1 MGLFRI
7 LNRKKRSRNESK
19 DSPHVYSLNRYPSS
33 LVMVRRIMEEN
44 SPLWLALR
52 EGGRRVLS
60 LGELSI
66 AIPIEYH
73 ERWNR
78 LILNMSD
85 ALPQR
90 ITFPYVTEGDHI
102 TIKDVNEQIILTNH
116 NTTQSI
122 KTLWL
127 PPSTDVIIPLL
138 EQMCSELLLAGYPGC
153 EGCGFRKNEE
163 KWDEKLSRKNLFN
176 FTE

>member
-1 MGLFRI
+1 
-7 LNRKKRSRNESK
+7 LNRKKRSRYESK

-33 LVMVRRIMEEN
+33 LVMVRSAMEEN

-66 AIPIEYH
+66 TIPIEYH

-90 ITFPYVTEGDHI
+90 ITFPTVTDGEHVI
-102 TIKDVNEQIILTNH
+102 IKDVQNQCVLTNYEKPS
-116 NTTQSI
+116 SI

-127 PPSTDVIIPLL
+127 PISTDVVIPLL

-163 KWDEKLSRKNLFN
+163 KWDEELSRKNLSQFSQ
-176 FTE
+176 

>member
-1 MGLFRI
+1 
-7 LNRKKRSRNESK
+7 
-19 DSPHVYSLNRYPSS
+19 
-33 LVMVRRIMEEN
+33 MVRGSMEEN

-90 ITFPYVTEGDHI
+90 ITFPSVTEGDYI
-102 TIKDVNEQIILTNH
+102 TVRDSHDQIILTNH
-116 NTTQSI
+116 KTPKSI

-163 KWDEKLSRKNLFN
+163 KWDEELSRKNLYGFS
-176 FTE
+176 E

>member
-1 MGLFRI
+1 
-7 LNRKKRSRNESK
+7 
-19 DSPHVYSLNRYPSS
+19 
-33 LVMVRRIMEEN
+33 MEEN

-90 ITFPYVTEGDHI
+90 ITFPSVTKGNHI
-102 TIKDVNEQIILTNH
+102 IVKDVEDGIVLTNFE
-116 NTTQSI
+116 TPPSI

-127 PPSTDVIIPLL
+127 PSSTNVILPLL

-163 KWDEKLSRKNLFN
+163 KWDEELSRKNLSEFS
-176 FTE
+176 E

>member
-1 MGLFRI
+1 
-7 LNRKKRSRNESK
+7 
-19 DSPHVYSLNRYPSS
+19 
-33 LVMVRRIMEEN
+33 MEEN

-90 ITFPYVTEGDHI
+90 ITFPYVTEGDYI